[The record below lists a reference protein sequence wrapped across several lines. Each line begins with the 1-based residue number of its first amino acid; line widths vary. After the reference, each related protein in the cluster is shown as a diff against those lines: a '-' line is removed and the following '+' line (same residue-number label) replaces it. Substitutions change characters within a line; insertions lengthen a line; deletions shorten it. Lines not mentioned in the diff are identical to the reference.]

1 MNNDLEKKL
10 KESFTPPER
19 RYQIQYPRLGKTKF
33 IEKRINK
40 YEKCGMEMIEFVNRL
55 TPSLVLDL
63 GCGDNQYKSLIDNL
77 VGIDLVNDSADI
89 KADITHI
96 PYNDNTADVVICFG
110 SINFGTTELIEK
122 QLLEMQRVLKP
133 GGYAI
138 FRGNMKDHSDSR
150 NIYYGW
156 STDLVH
162 SWTEEL
168 NLTLCSGPE
177 LITRTN
183 RFGDKKEN
191 WVDKVALKTN
201 TESRSPYRLFWIWK
215 K

>member
-1 MNNDLEKKL
+1 MNEDLEKKL
-10 KESFTPPER
+10 KESFTPPSHR
-19 RYQIQYPRLGKTKF
+19 RLRRKDNYDIFLSR
-33 IEKRINK
+33 RINK
-40 YEKCGMEMIEFVNRL
+40 YEKCGMEMVNFVNGL
-55 TPSLVLDL
+55 TPSVVLDL
-63 GCGDNQYKSLIDNL
+63 GCGDNQYKSVINNL
-77 VGIDLVNDSADI
+77 TGIDLVTEYADI
-89 KADITHI
+89 KADITNI
-96 PYNDNTADVVICFG
+96 PYKDITVDVAICFG
-110 SINFGTTELIEK
+110 SINFGTHQLIEQ

-156 STDLVH
+156 SNDLVH

-168 NLTLCSGPE
+168 NLTLYSGPE
-177 LITRTN
+177 LITRTD
-183 RFGDKKEN
+183 RFGNKKEN